1 MATSGSVDFN
11 LDMAE
16 ITEEAFER
24 CGSEFRTGYDARTAR
39 RSLNLLFAEWANRG
53 LNLWTVE
60 QITQTL
66 VQYSTTSS
74 VATYPI
80 GTITATVGSSTNLV
94 VGRTI
99 TGSTSGT
106 TAEILSKPTSTTLT
120 ITVPSGPFTAGETIT
135 SNASDESGVS
145 TTITSDPSLSDAQA
159 AVDVL
164 EAVVRRSGSD
174 IGISRISRGDY
185 LDTPDKTTQGR
196 PSQFYVDRLVTPT
209 ITLWP
214 SPENSTDQ
222 LIYYRVR
229 RIEDADAGV
238 NTADI
243 PFRFLP
249 CLTAGLSYYLS
260 MKKAP
265 QLVPTLKAI
274 YEEEFQRAAS
284 EDSERTALRLVPSF
298 SSMSLY

>member
-24 CGSEFRTGYDARTAR
+24 CGLEFRTGYDAKTAR

-60 QITQTL
+60 QV
-66 VQYSTTSS
+66 VQSLARYSTSSS
-74 VATYPI
+74 VSEYPI
-80 GTITATVGSSTNLV
+80 GTITATVGSSTDLI

-106 TAEILSKPTSTTLT
+106 TASVITKPSSTTIT
-120 ITVPSGPFTAGETIT
+120 ITVPTGSFTAGETIA
-135 SNASDESGVS
+135 SSASDESGVS
-145 TTITSDPSLSDAQA
+145 TTISADPSLSDVQSS
-159 AVDVL
+159 VSVL
-164 EAVVRRSGSD
+164 EAVIRRSGSD
-174 IGISRISRGDY
+174 VGISRISRGDY
-185 LDTPDKTTQGR
+185 IDTPDKNTQGR
-196 PSQFYVDRLVTPT
+196 PSQFFVNRQVTPT
-209 ITLWP
+209 ITMWP

-229 RIEDADAGV
+229 RIQDADSGI
-238 NTADI
+238 NTPDI

-249 CLTAGLSYYLS
+249 CLTAGLAYFIAMKRSPDRLS
-260 MKKAP
+260 F
-265 QLVPTLKAI
+265 LKAI

-298 SSMSLY
+298 SSLSIS

>member
-1 MATSGSVDFN
+1 MTTSGSVDFN

-60 QITQTL
+60 QVTQTL
-66 VQYSTTSS
+66 VQYSTSSS

-80 GTITATVGSSTNLV
+80 GTITATVGSSTDLV

-99 TGSTSGT
+99 TGSASGT
-106 TAEILSKPTSTTLT
+106 TAEVLSKPTSTTIT
-120 ITVPSGPFTAGETIT
+120 ITPFTAGEAIT

-145 TTITSDPSLSDAQA
+145 TTITTDPSLSDAQA

-174 IGISRISRGDY
+174 IGIS
-185 LDTPDKTTQGR
+185 
-196 PSQFYVDRLVTPT
+196 
-209 ITLWP
+209 
-214 SPENSTDQ
+214 
-222 LIYYRVR
+222 
-229 RIEDADAGV
+229 
-238 NTADI
+238 
-243 PFRFLP
+243 
-249 CLTAGLSYYLS
+249 
-260 MKKAP
+260 
-265 QLVPTLKAI
+265 
-274 YEEEFQRAAS
+274 
-284 EDSERTALRLVPSF
+284 
-298 SSMSLY
+298 

>member
-298 SSMSLY
+298 SSLSLS

>member
-1 MATSGSVDFN
+1 MSTSGSVDFN

-24 CGSEFRTGYDARTAR
+24 CGLEFRTGYDAKTAR

-53 LNLWTVE
+53 LNLWTVQE
-60 QITQTL
+60 ITQTL
-66 VQYSTTSS
+66 ARYSSSSS

-80 GTITATVGSSTNLV
+80 GVITATVGASTNLV
-94 VGRTI
+94 VGKTI

-106 TAEILSKPTSTTLT
+106 TAQVITKPSSTTIT
-120 ITVPSGPFTAGETIT
+120 ITVPTGPFTAGETIT
-135 SNASDESGVS
+135 SSASDDSGVS
-145 TTITSDPSLSDAQA
+145 TTISADPSLTDVQA
-159 AVDVL
+159 SVDIL
-164 EAVVRRSGSD
+164 EAVVRRSSSD

-185 LDTPDKTTQGR
+185 IDTPSKTSQGR
-196 PSQFYVDRLVTPT
+196 PSQFYIDRQITPT

-222 LIYYRVR
+222 LIYYRIK
-229 RIEDADAGV
+229 RIEDADSGV
-238 NTADI
+238 NNAEV

-260 MKKAP
+260 IKRSP
-265 QLVPTLKAI
+265 DRIQILKAI
-274 YEEEFQRAAS
+274 YDEEFQRASS
-284 EDSERTALRLVPSF
+284 EDSERTGLRLVPSY
-298 SSMSLY
+298 SSLSI

>member
-24 CGSEFRTGYDARTAR
+24 CGLEFRTGYDARTAR

-60 QITQTL
+60 EITQSL
-66 VQYSTTSS
+66 ARYSTSS
-74 VATYPI
+74 SIATYPI
-80 GTITATVGSSTNLV
+80 GTITATVGASTDLV

-99 TGSTSGT
+99 TGGSSGT
-106 TAEILSKPTSTTLT
+106 TASVISKPSSTTIT
-120 ITVPSGPFTAGETIT
+120 ITIPSGSFTAGEAIT
-135 SNASDESGVS
+135 STASDESGVS
-145 TTITSDPSLSDAQA
+145 TTIAADPSLADVNAT
-159 AVDVL
+159 VDIL

-185 LDTPDKTTQGR
+185 LDTPDKSTQGR
-196 PSQFYVDRLVTPT
+196 PSQFYIDRQITPT
-209 ITLWP
+209 MTLWP

-222 LIYYRVR
+222 LIYYRVKR
-229 RIEDADAGV
+229 LQDADVGV
-238 NTADI
+238 NTPDI

-249 CLTAGLSYYLS
+249 CLTAGLSYYMAIKRS
-260 MKKAP
+260 P
-265 QLVPTLKAI
+265 DRVQFLKAL

-284 EDSERTALRLVPSF
+284 EDSERVGLRLVPSF
-298 SSMSLY
+298 SSMSL

>member
-99 TGSTSGT
+99 TGSSSGT

-185 LDTPDKTTQGR
+185 LDTPDKTTQSR

>member
-1 MATSGSVDFN
+1 MTTSGSVDFN

-60 QITQTL
+60 QVTQTL
-66 VQYSTTSS
+66 VQYSTSSS

-80 GTITATVGSSTNLV
+80 GTITATVGSSTDLV

-99 TGSTSGT
+99 TGSASGT
-106 TAEILSKPTSTTLT
+106 TAEVLSKPTSTTIT
-120 ITVPSGPFTAGETIT
+120 ITVPSGPFTAGEAIT

-145 TTITSDPSLSDAQA
+145 TTITTDPSLSDAQA

-284 EDSERTALRLVPSF
+284 EDSERTALRVVPSF
-298 SSMSLY
+298 SSLSLS

>member
-24 CGSEFRTGYDARTAR
+24 CGLEFRTGYDARTAR

-60 QITQTL
+60 EITQNL
-66 VQYSTTSS
+66 AQLSTTSS
-74 VATYPI
+74 VSPYPI
-80 GTITATVGSSTNLV
+80 GVITATVGASTNLS
-94 VGRTI
+94 VGETI
-99 TGSTSGT
+99 TGGSSGSTASVIT
-106 TAEILSKPTSTTLT
+106 KPSSTTIT
-120 ITVPSGPFTAGETIT
+120 ITVPSGSFTAGETIT
-135 SNASDESGVS
+135 GSSSSAS
-145 TTITSDPSLSDAQA
+145 TTISADPSLLDVQSS
-159 AVDVL
+159 VDIL
-164 EAVVRRSGSD
+164 EAVVRRSGTD
-174 IGISRISRGDY
+174 IGITRISRGDY

-196 PSQFYVDRLVTPT
+196 PSQFYMDRLITPT
-209 ITLWP
+209 ITVWP

-222 LIYYRVR
+222 LIYYRIR

-238 NTADI
+238 NTADV

-249 CLTAGLSYYLS
+249 CLTAGLAYYLS

-265 QLVPTLKAI
+265 QLLPTLKAV
-274 YEEEFQRAAS
+274 YDEECMRAAS

-298 SSMSLY
+298 SSLSIR

>member
-24 CGSEFRTGYDARTAR
+24 CGLEFRTGYDAKTAR

-60 QITQTL
+60 EITQSL
-66 VQYSTTSS
+66 ARYSTSS
-74 VATYPI
+74 SIATYPI
-80 GTITATVGSSTNLV
+80 GTITATVGASTDLV

-99 TGSTSGT
+99 TGGSSGT
-106 TAEILSKPTSTTLT
+106 TASVISKPSSTTIT
-120 ITVPSGPFTAGETIT
+120 ITIPSGSFTAGEAIT
-135 SNASDESGVS
+135 STASDESGVS
-145 TTITSDPSLSDAQA
+145 TTIAADPSLADVNAT
-159 AVDVL
+159 VDIL

-185 LDTPDKTTQGR
+185 LDTPDKSTQGR
-196 PSQFYVDRLVTPT
+196 PSQFYIDRQITPT

-222 LIYYRVR
+222 LIYYRVKR
-229 RIEDADAGV
+229 LQDADVGV
-238 NTADI
+238 NTPDI

-249 CLTAGLSYYLS
+249 CLTAGSSYYMAIKRS
-260 MKKAP
+260 P
-265 QLVPTLKAI
+265 DRVQFLKAL

-284 EDSERTALRLVPSF
+284 EDSERVGLRLVPSF
-298 SSMSLY
+298 SSMSL

>member
-24 CGSEFRTGYDARTAR
+24 CGLEFRTGYDAKTAR

-60 QITQTL
+60 QV
-66 VQYSTTSS
+66 VQSLARYSTSSS
-74 VATYPI
+74 VSEYPI
-80 GTITATVGSSTNLV
+80 GTITATVGSSTDLI

-106 TAEILSKPTSTTLT
+106 TASVITKPSSTTIT
-120 ITVPSGPFTAGETIT
+120 ITVPTGSFTAGETIA
-135 SNASDESGVS
+135 SSASDESGVS
-145 TTITSDPSLSDAQA
+145 TTISADPSLSDVQSS
-159 AVDVL
+159 VSVL
-164 EAVVRRSGSD
+164 EAVIRRSGSD
-174 IGISRISRGDY
+174 VGISRISRGDY
-185 LDTPDKTTQGR
+185 IDTPDKNTQGR
-196 PSQFYVDRLVTPT
+196 PSHFFVNRQVTPT
-209 ITLWP
+209 ITMWP
-214 SPENSTDQ
+214 APENSTDQ

-229 RIEDADAGV
+229 RIQDADSGI
-238 NTADI
+238 NTPDI

-249 CLTAGLSYYLS
+249 CLTAGLAYFIAMKRSPDRLS
-260 MKKAP
+260 F
-265 QLVPTLKAI
+265 LKAI

-298 SSMSLY
+298 SSLSIS

>member
-24 CGSEFRTGYDARTAR
+24 CGLEFRTGYDARTAR

-60 QITQTL
+60 EITQSL
-66 VQYSTTSS
+66 ARYSTSS
-74 VATYPI
+74 SIATYPI
-80 GTITATVGSSTNLV
+80 GTITATVGASTDLV

-99 TGSTSGT
+99 TGGSSGT
-106 TAEILSKPTSTTLT
+106 TASVISKPSSTTIT
-120 ITVPSGPFTAGETIT
+120 ITIPSGSFTAGEAIT
-135 SNASDESGVS
+135 STASDESGVS
-145 TTITSDPSLSDAQA
+145 TTIAADPSLADVNAT
-159 AVDVL
+159 VDIL

-185 LDTPDKTTQGR
+185 LDTPDKSTQGR
-196 PSQFYVDRLVTPT
+196 PSQFYIDRQITPT
-209 ITLWP
+209 MTLWP

-222 LIYYRVR
+222 LIYYRVKR
-229 RIEDADAGV
+229 LQDADVGV
-238 NTADI
+238 NTPDI

-249 CLTAGLSYYLS
+249 CLTAGLSYYMAIKRS
-260 MKKAP
+260 P
-265 QLVPTLKAI
+265 DRVQFLKAL

-284 EDSERTALRLVPSF
+284 
-298 SSMSLY
+298 

>member
-24 CGSEFRTGYDARTAR
+24 CGLEFRTGYDARTAR

-60 QITQTL
+60 EVTQTL
-66 VQYSTTSS
+66 AQLSTSSS
-74 VATYPI
+74 VASYPI
-80 GTITATVGSSTNLV
+80 GVITATVGASTNLS
-94 VGRTI
+94 VGETI
-99 TGSTSGT
+99 TGGTSGS
-106 TAEILSKPTSTTLT
+106 TASVITKPSSTT
-120 ITVPSGPFTAGETIT
+120 ITVTIPSGAFTAGETIT
-135 SNASDESGVS
+135 GSSSAAS
-145 TTITSDPSLSDAQA
+145 TTISADPSLLDAQS

-196 PSQFYVDRLVTPT
+196 PSQFYIDRLITPS
-209 ITLWP
+209 ITVWP

-222 LIYYRVR
+222 LIYYRIR

-249 CLTAGLSYYLS
+249 CLTAGLAYYLS

-265 QLVPTLKAI
+265 QLLPTLKAV
-274 YEEEFQRAAS
+274 YDEEFMRAAS

-298 SSMSLY
+298 SSLSVR